1 MVRKIFLKNKKAW
14 TAVLEVLI
22 SILLL
27 ASVLSLVLSEGI
39 IKNKTKNQEIY
50 EKQDNILK
58 IIQIDNDLR
67 NSVINA
73 NIING
78 ELPQEINDTIK
89 NNSANDLKCEAK
101 ICILKQECNLNNLPD
116 KEIFV
121 KSVLISNSINKYDP
135 RELKLF
141 CWKEK

>member
-58 IIQIDNDLR
+58 IIQIDDNLR
-67 NSVINA
+67 DSVINA